1 MHGLQD
7 GDAGESA
14 PAEQPA
20 PEHGK
25 GLGKSKLDIALAS
38 TMVKG
43 KSGHSGEAKGKS
55 GKLQPCADGAWPSAD
70 GLGPCADAEDKGKGE
85 SGKLAGADCQMQP
98 DIAELQPGIAQ
109 LQPGIGQLQPCAD
122 GAGPSADGPGPCADA
137 EDKGKGESGKLAG
150 ADCQMQPD
158 IAELQP
164 GIAQLQPGIGQLQ
177 PCAEIHEVC
186 ADHPKKST
194 TDVTLQNNACN
205 YPGGEV
211 VNSVPEL
218 HHQHKEPH
226 HVGMDDSMVQVEREP
241 CADDVGNPGIGV
253 RVGSES
259 TLTPTLVIPGPGPVT
274 CEADA
279 CGNHDAT
286 TPRPGLPT
294 TPSAS
299 GTPVSRPR
307 ARDDCR
313 WQSPSRQLMKALDLS
328 QTVPACMTPQ
338 APSESGMSMASD
350 LSTLSAC
357 DLRTAVEAVNGF
369 AMAAQTSPK
378 ARRD

>member
-1 MHGLQD
+1 MDGTMATAILQWRFGDESLWRGLSDNTKPDLGIPPTLGGPEAHWQR
-7 GDAGESA
+7 GDVSPILRTA
-14 PAEQPA
+14 
-20 PEHGK
+20 
-25 GLGKSKLDIALAS
+25 
-38 TMVKG
+38 
-43 KSGHSGEAKGKS
+43 
-55 GKLQPCADGAWPSAD
+55 
-70 GLGPCADAEDKGKGE
+70 
-85 SGKLAGADCQMQP
+85 
-98 DIAELQPGIAQ
+98 
-109 LQPGIGQLQPCAD
+109 IG
-122 GAGPSADGPGPCADA
+122 
-137 EDKGKGESGKLAG
+137 
-150 ADCQMQPD
+150 
-158 IAELQP
+158 
-164 GIAQLQPGIGQLQ
+164 
-177 PCAEIHEVC
+177 EIHEVC

-253 RVGSES
+253 RVSSES

-294 TPSAS
+294 TPPAS

-307 ARDDCR
+307 ARDS
-313 WQSPSRQLMKALDLS
+313 WLPPSQQLLRALDLS

>member
-1 MHGLQD
+1 ML
-7 GDAGESA
+7 ES
-14 PAEQPA
+14 
-20 PEHGK
+20 
-25 GLGKSKLDIALAS
+25 ALAS
-38 TMVKG
+38 TTKG
-43 KSGHSGEAKGKS
+43 KGKS
-55 GKLQPCADGAWPSAD
+55 GKLQPGIGDEAYVAG
-70 GLGPCADAEDKGKGE
+70 GE
-85 SGKLAGADCQMQP
+85 NRHQSGTGKLAGADWQMQP
-98 DIAELQPGIAQ
+98 DIA
-109 LQPGIGQLQPCAD
+109 
-122 GAGPSADGPGPCADA
+122 
-137 EDKGKGESGKLAG
+137 
-150 ADCQMQPD
+150 
-158 IAELQP
+158 
-164 GIAQLQPGIGQLQ
+164 QLQ

-186 ADHPKKST
+186 ANHPKKST

-307 ARDDCR
+307 ARDS
-313 WQSPSRQLMKALDLS
+313 WQQPSQKLLRALDAS

-338 APSESGMSMASD
+338 APSECGSMASG
-350 LSTLSAC
+350 LSTLTAF
-357 DLRTAVEAVNGF
+357 DLRTATEAVNGF
-369 AMAAQTSPK
+369 AMAAKTSPE

>member
-38 TMVKG
+38 PM
-43 KSGHSGEAKGKS
+43 AKGKS
-55 GKLQPCADGAWPSAD
+55 GNSGEGK
-70 GLGPCADAEDKGKGE
+70 DKGKGN

-98 DIAELQPGIAQ
+98 DIAQLQPGIAQ
-109 LQPGIGQLQPCAD
+109 LQPGIGQLQAQTQTTWNETWWAD
-122 GAGPSADGPGPCADA
+122 GDEAYVAG
-137 EDKGKGESGKLAG
+137 GENRHQSGTGKLAG
-150 ADCQMQPD
+150 ADWQMQPD
-158 IAELQP
+158 IA
-164 GIAQLQPGIGQLQ
+164 QLQ

-186 ADHPKKST
+186 ANHPKKST

-253 RVGSES
+253 RVSSES

-274 CEADA
+274 CEADEPCADEPTA

-313 WQSPSRQLMKALDLS
+313 WQPPSRKLMKALDLS